1 MRRKEVGFFFLM
13 WAIFLKSVLN
23 LLQCC
28 FCFMFWFFAHNTCG
42 ILAPQTGVELAPPA
56 LEVLTTEPPGKSQKV
71 GLLAEAYMNKK

>member
-1 MRRKEVGFFFLM
+1 
-13 WAIFLKSVLN
+13 
-23 LLQCC
+23 
-28 FCFMFWFFAHNTCG
+28 MFWFFAHNTCG